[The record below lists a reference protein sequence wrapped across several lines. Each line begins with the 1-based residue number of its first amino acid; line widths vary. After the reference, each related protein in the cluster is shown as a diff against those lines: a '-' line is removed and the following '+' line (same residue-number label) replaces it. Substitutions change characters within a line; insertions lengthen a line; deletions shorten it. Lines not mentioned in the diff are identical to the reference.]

1 MPVTYSLDLRKR
13 IVEKYY
19 EGYTIKE
26 VAEIYNVSSSA
37 VGRYLQLDDNNVL
50 EPKKRGTKKPP
61 RIDIADFENLRA
73 MVQSMPDITLE
84 KACQEWEKMY
94 GVTVKKATMYRAFQ
108 RAGIKY
114 KKNLYRT

>member
-26 VAEIYNVSSSA
+26 VSEIYNVSSSA

-61 RIDIADFENLRA
+61 RIDIADFAPKSNGTKYA
-73 MVQSMPDITLE
+73 GYYLE
-84 KACQEWEKMY
+84 KGA
-94 GVTVKKATMYRAFQ
+94 
-108 RAGIKY
+108 
-114 KKNLYRT
+114 KNGRKCMV